1 MTEMATHFPPTTMPR
16 GVSPAT
22 PVAGRPSE
30 GKSFLHKYFRVLTGQ
45 RGRMSRLLVLFVGFS
60 LFDTLTISLIG
71 PFVGALL
78 NPALLQKIPAFG
90 IVFGW
95 FGLVTVRDQLLAM
108 GATLAVLSILKGVG
122 AFAVQWRVLGFAFR
136 FRAHLVKKL
145 MRAYLVMPYR
155 HYLERNSSA
164 FVQSVTAHT
173 KVMADDLLIPSLR
186 LVADGT
192 MVTML
197 GLFLL
202 YVSPP
207 ATLLLVLMVGGALIA
222 YIRLVRPI
230 VRTAGGDV
238 AVTHERIIRGV
249 NEGIGGIKEIRV
261 LRAEDNFFASIAA
274 AADINAGAQQ
284 VFNALLVLPKYLM
297 EAVIVLFV
305 ILFSTFVIVQG
316 ANGEALIATLAMFA
330 AAGMRILP
338 AISQVSASLA
348 SMNYCRYVLDEVYDD
363 LDLIDSFAPPAIAAA
378 ATDNKDSV
386 RFELLELS
394 GVGYR
399 YSGAARPA
407 IADIDLKLERGG
419 SIGLIGK
426 SGAGKTTLVDILLGL
441 HPFDA
446 GAMRVNGQDIADYGW
461 NNWVDQVAYIPQNV
475 FLIDDSIARN
485 VAFGVPEDAID
496 RARINRAL
504 AQAQLTELVA
514 GIPHGLD
521 TRLGERGVRLSGGE
535 RQRIGL
541 ARAFYMDRQVLILDE
556 ATSALD
562 AETERHIT
570 EVIRSVR
577 GERTLI
583 VIAHRLTTVRDCERI
598 YRLAGGGIVAH
609 GTYEEVIGE

>member
-1 MTEMATHFPPTTMPR
+1 MSAVAKLSTSVSMP
-16 GVSPAT
+16 GVSAPHL
-22 PVAGRPSE
+22 PVAERPSA
-30 GKSFLHKYFRVLTGQ
+30 GKSFLHKYFRVLADQ
-45 RGRMSRLLVLFVGFS
+45 RGRVARLLVLFVGFS

-95 FGLVTVRDQLLAM
+95 FGFVTARDQLLAM
-108 GATLAVLSILKGVG
+108 GATLAVLSALKGVG
-122 AFAVQWRVLGFAFR
+122 AFTVQWRVLGFAFR
-136 FRAHLVKKL
+136 FRAHLVRKL
-145 MRAYLVMPYR
+145 MRAYLAMPYR

-197 GLFLL
+197 GLFLF

-207 ATLLLVLMVGGALIA
+207 ATLLLGLMVGGALLA
-222 YIRLVRPI
+222 YIRFVRPI

-261 LRAEDNFFASIAA
+261 LRAEENFLAGVAE

-284 VFNALLVLPKYLM
+284 RFNALLVLPKYLM

-316 ANGEALIATLAMFA
+316 ASGEALIATLAMFA

-363 LDLIDSFAPPAIAAA
+363 LILIDGFAPLAGTV
-378 ATDNKDSV
+378 ATSAPEDLA
-386 RFELLELS
+386 RFASLELS
-394 GVGYR
+394 NVDYR
-399 YSGAARPA
+399 YPGAVRPA
-407 IADIDLKLERGG
+407 IVGIDLKLERGG
-419 SIGLIGK
+419 SIALIGK

-441 HPFDA
+441 HPFDS

-461 NNWVDQVAYIPQNV
+461 DHWVDQVAYIPQNV
-475 FLIDDSIARN
+475 FLIDDSVACN
-485 VAFGVPEDAID
+485 VAFGVPKNAID
-496 RARINRAL
+496 RTRIDRAL

-514 GIPHGLD
+514 GMPDGLD
-521 TRLGERGVRLSGGE
+521 TRLGERGMRLSGGE

-562 AETERHIT
+562 AETERHVT

-583 VIAHRLTTVRDCERI
+583 VIAHRLTTVRDCDRI
-598 YRLAGGGIVAH
+598 YRLADGGIVAQ
-609 GTYEEVIGE
+609 GTYQEVIGE